1 MSTAQKNIFLLL
13 IVILLAVIP
22 FFLHRSAEFGGADDQ
37 AEETITQIRPDYE
50 PWFKP
55 VWEPP
60 SGEVESFLFAAQAA
74 IGSGIV
80 GYFLGYSR
88 GKKHREQK

>member
-1 MSTAQKNIFLLL
+1 MNIAQKNFILFLL
-13 IVILLAVIP
+13 VIFLAVIP
-22 FFLHRSAEFGGADDQ
+22 FLFQNGAEFAGADAQ
-37 AEETITQIRPDYE
+37 AEQAITQIQPDYKPWIE
-50 PWFKP
+50 PI
-55 VWEPP
+55 WEPP

-80 GYFLGYSR
+80 FYFLGYSK

>member
-13 IVILLAVIP
+13 IVFLLAAAP
-22 FFLHRSAEFGGADDQ
+22 FFLHRSAEFAGADDQ
-37 AEETITQIRPDYE
+37 AEDTITQIRPDYE

-80 GYFLGYSR
+80 CYFLGYSK
-88 GKKHREQK
+88 GKKQREQK

>member
-1 MSTAQKNIFLLL
+1 MSTAQKNFLLFL
-13 IVILLAVIP
+13 IVILLAVVP
-22 FFLHRSAEFGGADDQ
+22 FFLHRSAEFAGADDRA
-37 AEETITQIRPDYE
+37 AEAVTQIRPDYH

-60 SGEVESFLFAAQAA
+60 SGEVETFLFAAQAA

-80 GYFLGYSR
+80 CYYLGYSKGR
-88 GKKHREQK
+88 KQREQK